1 MLENLKQGVIRIAKD
16 AQRLG
21 LCKHKSGNFSLR
33 DTESGLVL
41 ITPTGI
47 DRELLSID
55 DIVVMDLELNI
66 LEGGKPSSETQMHIE
81 IYKERNDVFGIA
93 HTHSK
98 MGTAFSVLNKSLPP
112 IIYEVTAF
120 NLKDGHI
127 PVAPY
132 ARPGTIEL
140 AHNVAKTVK
149 ESDLVL
155 MEKHGVIAVGKN
167 IDEAFLHVQYIE
179 EVAEVYYY
187 TLMINQGK
195 EPEYFDN
202 KELSSW
208 TYPEV
213 FKR

>member
-1 MLENLKQGVIRIAKD
+1 MLEQLKKDVIRIAKE

-33 DTESGLVL
+33 DKETGLVL

-47 DRELLSID
+47 DRELLVEN
-55 DIVVMDLELNI
+55 DIVVMDLEFNI
-66 LEGGKPSSETQMHIE
+66 LEGGKPSSESQMHIE
-81 IYKERNDVFGIA
+81 VYKTRPDVFGIA

-98 MGTAFSVLNKSLPP
+98 MGTAFSVLNKPLPP

-120 NLKDGHI
+120 NLKNGYI

-140 AHNVAKTVK
+140 AKNVAQTAK
-149 ESDLVL
+149 EADLIL
-155 MEKHGVIAVGKN
+155 MEKHGVIALGQS
-167 IDEAFLHVQYIE
+167 IDDAFLHVQYIE

-187 TLMINQGK
+187 SLMINQGK
-195 EPEYFDN
+195 EPSFFDVN
-202 KELSSW
+202 ELNSW
-208 TYPEV
+208 QYPDV